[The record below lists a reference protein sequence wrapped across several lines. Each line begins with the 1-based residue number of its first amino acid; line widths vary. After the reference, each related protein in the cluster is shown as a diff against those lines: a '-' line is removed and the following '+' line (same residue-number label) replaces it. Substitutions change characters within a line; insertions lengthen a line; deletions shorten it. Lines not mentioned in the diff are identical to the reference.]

1 MCLINDDVSFSD
13 FSEKQCLHSKLTDF
27 DTVSLYSK
35 LWLRQK
41 HMLQE
46 TEAVK
51 GPGSFLLPFDNST
64 SSGVLNAV
72 FF

>member
-1 MCLINDDVSFSD
+1 MMMCLF
-13 FSEKQCLHSKLTDF
+13 LTSVKNSVI
-27 DTVSLYSK
+27 TPNSLILIRRLYSK

-72 FF
+72 FFR

>member
-1 MCLINDDVSFSD
+1 MMMYLFLTSVKNSVITPNSLI
-13 FSEKQCLHSKLTDF
+13 LIRR
-27 DTVSLYSK
+27 LYSK

-72 FF
+72 FFR

>member
-1 MCLINDDVSFSD
+1 MMMYLFLTSVKNSVITPNSLI
-13 FSEKQCLHSKLTDF
+13 LIRR
-27 DTVSLYSK
+27 LYSK
-35 LWLRQK
+35 LLLRQK

-72 FF
+72 FFR